1 MRYAIINPST
11 NQIVNV
17 VKYDNPP
24 PAPLPGF
31 DPTFIAVAND
41 NVGTNWTFNG
51 SSLIDPATV
60 PQTIT
65 PVHVQSERSR
75 RFALGFDYDFQDAR
89 GVHRIGTTRA
99 DMEGWDDVT
108 KLANALIDV
117 GDTQTQIS
125 IVTDTGPT
133 QVTAPE
139 WQAVI
144 LYGAQ
149 IRQVIWAKSFA
160 LQAMS
165 PIPSDYANDAYW
177 T

>member
-1 MRYAIINPST
+1 MIARTTADALATLRPGAAWVCHGNDYAGIEWLDQAQSKPTQDEVSAWLASPT
-11 NQIVNV
+11 VNDV
-17 VKYDNPP
+17 V
-24 PAPLPGF
+24 A
-31 DPTFIAVAND
+31 
-41 NVGTNWTFNG
+41 
-51 SSLIDPATV
+51 
-60 PQTIT
+60 
-65 PVHVQSERSR
+65 ERSR

-89 GVHRIGTTRA
+89 GVHRIATTKA

-117 GDTQTQIS
+117 GDTQTQIA

-160 LQAMS
+160 LQAMN
-165 PIPSDYANDAYW
+165 PIPSDYTSDAYW